1 MPGKC
6 RFNNVWLH
14 SEKYN
19 AWLEKDQDP
28 RRAKCRLCHKTFD
41 ISNMGEAALS
51 SHAKGAKHQSAAAA
65 AQQSASNP
73 IAGFFTQVTNV
84 MIPSA
89 SCSASLSSTTKQGTI
104 LSAVSRNE
112 TLTAEVLW
120 ALKVANSHYSHKSCE
135 DISQLFPVMFPD
147 SQIAARF
154 TCGER
159 KCSYMCNFGLAPYFK
174 KLTLA
179 SVSKQR
185 VYVMLFDESLNHY
198 LQAKQLDMH
207 VRLWDGSEVKTK
219 YIGSE
224 FMGHSSAQDIVEKI
238 SNLLSETGIKNL
250 VQISM
255 DGPNVNWKVFET
267 LQKQVQNDVRKSL
280 INIGSCGLH
289 ILHNAFRHGCKSAG
303 WEVEHGLSSLY
314 WLFHDCPARHE
325 DFVTATGCDTPML
338 KFCKHRWIE
347 NVNVSERGLLLWPHV
362 KKYIDMVE
370 RGELMNPKVKSFDEV
385 KMRCADPLFP
395 VKVEI
400 FNSIAREIDPFLT
413 MYQSDQP
420 MLPFLSDDMYK
431 LIKGLMG
438 RFLKEKHLQE
448 ATSTLKLLQVP
459 FQDSSL
465 HKDSS
470 QVDIGFAAQVTLN
483 QLKSSKNISE
493 RQRLE
498 IRMDCKKLL
507 IALLEKLLKKAPVHH
522 TLVRSMQCLD
532 PRRMAECKELCVS
545 QMRRML
551 HILVGAKHVNEAMC
565 DDILRE
571 FREFCDLA
579 AFQAKFREF
588 DPKNTRVDTLL
599 HETMGTKPSFSK
611 VWDVVKILLVLSH
624 GQASVERG
632 FSINK
637 ELIVE
642 NQKER
647 SLVAQRLIVDHIR
660 SVGGI
665 IKVEITKELLLSAA
679 GARQK
684 YHGYLEEEKKK
695 KEQ

>member
-470 QVDIGFAAQVTLN
+470 QEPGRNTMATW
-483 QLKSSKNISE
+483 KRRRKRKNS
-493 RQRLE
+493 
-498 IRMDCKKLL
+498 KLL
-507 IALLEKLLKKAPVHH
+507 
-522 TLVRSMQCLD
+522 T
-532 PRRMAECKELCVS
+532 
-545 QMRRML
+545 
-551 HILVGAKHVNEAMC
+551 
-565 DDILRE
+565 
-571 FREFCDLA
+571 
-579 AFQAKFREF
+579 
-588 DPKNTRVDTLL
+588 
-599 HETMGTKPSFSK
+599 
-611 VWDVVKILLVLSH
+611 
-624 GQASVERG
+624 
-632 FSINK
+632 
-637 ELIVE
+637 
-642 NQKER
+642 
-647 SLVAQRLIVDHIR
+647 
-660 SVGGI
+660 
-665 IKVEITKELLLSAA
+665 
-679 GARQK
+679 
-684 YHGYLEEEKKK
+684 
-695 KEQ
+695 